1 MRIIG
6 GEAKGRRIY
15 LPRGSNIRPTSDRTK
30 EALFN
35 ILQPI
40 EGKIFLDMFAGSGN
54 VGFEA
59 LSRGAAR
66 VVFVEK
72 NTALANAIRKN
83 IKDFGFNERSEVLT
97 IELRRGIQE
106 LAAREETFDVL
117 FADPPYE
124 RELVGKTLQC
134 LEDGKLF
141 SREGIIVIQ
150 HSVREI
156 LQETTNNQ
164 YTLTDQRRSG
174 DTVLSFLKLV
184 AGK

>member
-6 GEAKGRRIY
+6 GEAKGRQIY

-30 EALFN
+30 EAL
-35 ILQPI
+35 
-40 EGKIFLDMFAGSGN
+40 FAGSGN

-72 NTALANAIRKN
+72 NIALANAIRKN
-83 IKDFGFNERSEVLT
+83 IKDFGFSERSEALT

-106 LAAREETFDVL
+106 LAARGERFDVL

-124 RELVGKTLQC
+124 RDLIGKTLQY
-134 LEDGKLF
+134 LEDGRLF

-150 HSVREI
+150 HSVRET
-156 LQETTNNQ
+156 LQETTSKQ